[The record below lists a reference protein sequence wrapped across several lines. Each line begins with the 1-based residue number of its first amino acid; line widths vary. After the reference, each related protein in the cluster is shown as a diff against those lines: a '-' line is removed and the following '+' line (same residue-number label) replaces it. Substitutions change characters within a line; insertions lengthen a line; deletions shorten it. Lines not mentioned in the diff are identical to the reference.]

1 MVDEGVW
8 WSKEC
13 GGAESEVGYVSVEG
27 VGLLGHESLH
37 TVATLSLSLPPLF
50 LSTIV
55 KPPSDIM
62 LWIVGVKEG

>member
-37 TVATLSLSLPPLF
+37 TVETLSLSPST
-50 LSTIV
+50 LSFHDCKTSI
-55 KPPSDIM
+55 
-62 LWIVGVKEG
+62 